1 MAIFYN
7 NQIFSL
13 HTKHSTYQMKV
24 DRDFLNSSFLWPL
37 CGRYGYVLPDKG
49 D

>member
-24 DRDFLNSSFLWPL
+24 DRDFLIHTY
-37 CGRYGYVLPDKG
+37 YGPMWEIWICPT
-49 D
+49 